1 MRTALLTKEV
11 ERDLIAKAQQGDQRA
26 FSTLIKAHKRM
37 VDAVVRRTPSTREDF
52 SAEGMVGLC
61 LAIQKFDL
69 SKDFRLSTYARW
81 WIKAMLTNALVT
93 NSAKRGIGSVRSWRK
108 FLTNTS
114 AIKKLWERGE
124 KETAASIAGVSVD
137 TLDCMLNYVHVNQ
150 SGSSAAW
157 EDFFISERN
166 ALDELIDKDEELGV
180 SNIISR
186 SLEYLSP
193 KEKEIITA
201 RYLAPTPATL
211 QMVAQSMGVSTE
223 RVRQLEVRA
232 LKTLKVAIETLRR

>member
-1 MRTALLTKEV
+1 
-11 ERDLIAKAQQGDQRA
+11 
-26 FSTLIKAHKRM
+26 
-37 VDAVVRRTPSTREDF
+37 
-52 SAEGMVGLC
+52 
-61 LAIQKFDL
+61 
-69 SKDFRLSTYARW
+69 
-81 WIKAMLTNALVT
+81 
-93 NSAKRGIGSVRSWRK
+93 
-108 FLTNTS
+108 
-114 AIKKLWERGE
+114 
-124 KETAASIAGVSVD
+124 
-137 TLDCMLNYVHVNQ
+137 MLNYVHVNQ